1 MIDRLSLREVASK
14 ITEQM
19 PSVGKTVEVPVYV
32 IHHGPGAED
41 YFFVFDFEEFVART
55 REGLFVR
62 PRIVAWAGRRDFGQ
76 LAFSR
81 QFRAAFGQQFDAARA
96 QMEDEV
102 ARKGGQGW
110 FGWLRDLWGK
120 GLGGFASE
128 LMLLVALSA
137 GRKALAQ
144 VGRAHLLA
152 GKSEARQ
159 LEDVIADTQ
168 AKVDDA
174 LEAME
179 MRLHPQL
186 YAHAWRRQRPGPEDG
201 LSRDAWP
208 LPQKVAR
215 VLGDGDV

>member
-1 MIDRLSLREVASK
+1 MIDRLGLGAVAGRISA
-14 ITEQM
+14 QM
-19 PSVGKTVEVPVYV
+19 PSVGRAVEVPVYV
-32 IHHGPGAED
+32 IHQGPGAEE
-41 YFFVFDFEEFVART
+41 YVFLFDFEEFVERS

-62 PRIVAWAGRRDFGQ
+62 PRLVVWAGRRDFGQ

-81 QFRAAFGQQFDAARA
+81 QFRAAFAAQFDAARV
-96 QMEDEV
+96 QMDGET
-102 ARKGGQGW
+102 ARKDGQGW

-168 AKVDDA
+168 AKVDAA

-179 MRLHPQL
+179 VRLHPEL
-186 YAHAWRRQRPGPEDG
+186 YAHAWRGQRAGPEDG
-201 LSRDAWP
+201 LERDAWP
-208 LPQKVAR
+208 LPERVRA
-215 VLGDGDV
+215 VLGDEDV

>member
-1 MIDRLSLREVASK
+1 MIDRLGLGAIAGK
-14 ITEQM
+14 ISAQM
-19 PSVGKTVEVPVYV
+19 PSVGKTVDVPVYV
-32 IHHGPGAED
+32 IHQGPGAEE
-41 YFFVFDFEEFVART
+41 YVFVFDFAEFVDRS

-62 PRIVAWAGRRDFGQ
+62 PRLVVWAGRRDFGQ
-76 LAFSR
+76 LAFMR
-81 QFRAAFGQQFDAARA
+81 QFRAAFARDFEAARVQLEA
-96 QMEDEV
+96 EAD
-102 ARKGGQGW
+102 RKSGQGW

-128 LMLLVALSA
+128 LVLLVALSA

-168 AKVDDA
+168 AKVDEA

-179 MRLHPQL
+179 VRLHPEL
-186 YAHAWRRQRPGPEDG
+186 YAYAWRGQRPGPEDG
-201 LSRDAWP
+201 MDRDAWP
-208 LPQKVAR
+208 LPGHVAR
-215 VLGDGDV
+215 LLGDA